1 MGTFSAS
8 LRAIGDVNSLAA
20 TVELADGRINIVAGD
35 TEIGTWP
42 LTDIELEEIPTG
54 YRMSAEGEQI
64 LIELKDVGAFTTAL
78 NTNTKK
84 RTKLWRKKDSKKE
97 ARQEPAPSA
106 TATVETDERPPTV
119 NAPTAPTKDPE
130 GTSPTAKLFD
140 LVDRLLIR
148 AKKRLGPYLPDWLFS
163 RAMFFIIVSLLV
175 VAVFFPGPS
184 STALLVGGVLLL
196 LFGAV
201 TYSDAMLASRWL
213 PGRSTPQ
220 QALLAGLAIFLLG
233 VLLGVVAH

>member
-8 LRAIGDVNSLAA
+8 LRAIGDVKSLAA
-20 TVELADGRINIVAGD
+20 TVELTDGRLNIVAGD
-35 TEIGTWP
+35 TEIGSWL
-42 LTDIELEEIPTG
+42 LTDIDLEEIPTG

-64 LIELKDVGAFTTAL
+64 LIELNDVGAFTTAL

-84 RTKLWRKKDSKKE
+84 RIGLRRKKASAPEKE
-97 ARQEPAPSA
+97 RPAEPAPA
-106 TATVETDERPPTV
+106 PPTTQ
-119 NAPTAPTKDPE
+119 AESPTKIIPPTAPTKERGGSGPAS
-130 GTSPTAKLFD
+130 TLFG
-140 LVDRLLIR
+140 LIDRALIL
-148 AKKRLGPYLPDWLFS
+148 AKKRLGPYLPDWMFS
-163 RAMFFIIVSLLV
+163 RAMFFILVSLLV

-184 STALLVGGVLLL
+184 STVLLISGVLML

-220 QALLAGLAIFLLG
+220 QALLTGLAIFLLG
-233 VLLGVVAH
+233 VVLGVIAH